1 VKNFFENL
9 NIPMNFGLAFGVV
22 ITALAVMKLVSIS
35 GLNLAF
41 DNFVEYRS
49 LARQANADGRV
60 QANIISTR
68 VYAKEVVIDPT
79 EQSVLGVQE
88 RAAATIDLIAEAQA
102 LATDTVYRVL
112 LESQFEAVAEFIETY

>member
-1 VKNFFENL
+1 MKNFFENL

-22 ITALAVMKLVSIS
+22 ITALAVMTLVSIS

>member
-1 VKNFFENL
+1 
-9 NIPMNFGLAFGVV
+9 M
-22 ITALAVMKLVSIS
+22 
-35 GLNLAF
+35 
-41 DNFVEYRS
+41 
-49 LARQANADGRV
+49 

>member
-22 ITALAVMKLVSIS
+22 ITALAVMTLVSIS